1 MVSFRTPRT
10 RAGVLLV
17 AAALAG
23 CGGSRSST
31 SSSTPASTVQAY
43 ISALR
48 TGDGQKGCSLLGP
61 AEQQQLAGS
70 TGSCEQGLTAVSAV
84 LAGVLP
90 NARIGTVA
98 QNGDQAQVTVVANGR
113 TLSTLNLIQLGSTW
127 TITSS
132 QVRPGGGGAAVGVT
146 FPAPSVADVRAVVRC
161 LRPSVGQITDIGPG
175 SKGGVPYAVL
185 RFGRAP
191 GTVLVF
197 ASRAAAQA
205 DLPKL
210 ELQVPQGYTKPV
222 LHGRG
227 VFFYFSP
234 ASPNRRQ
241 LAIVDQVRAALGR
254 AERCTT

>member
-61 AEQQQLAGS
+61 AEQQKLAGS
-70 TGSCEQGLTAVSAV
+70 TGSCEQGLTAASAV
-84 LAGVLP
+84 LAGALA

-98 QNGDQAQVTVVANGR
+98 QNGAQAQVTVVASGR

-132 QVRPGGGGAAVGVT
+132 QVRPAGGGAVGVT

-161 LRPSVGQITDIGPG
+161 LRPSVGQITDVGPG

-197 ASRAAAQA
+197 ASRAGAQA

-210 ELQVPQGYTKPV
+210 ERQVPQGYTKPV

-241 LAIVDQVRAALGR
+241 VAIVDQVRAALGR
-254 AERCTT
+254 AESCTT